1 MALGNKQKSEDLYNE
16 KQLILGT
23 ERMKTKLERI
33 KLNNGVKIPALGIG
47 TWQIPDSEDL
57 VQSLENAIRLGYRYL
72 DTAAIYENENSV
84 GEAIRRSEVKRSE
97 LFVSS
102 KCWAANRTYDS
113 VMRAFEESLR
123 NLKLDYLD
131 CYLIHWPYTK
141 GDPLAWQSVNIGTW
155 RAFEKLYEEGLVKAI
170 GISNFQMHHLVSF
183 LARANVVPAVNQLEF
198 HPGYTQRNALAF
210 CKKNG
215 ITVEAWSPLGHGSLL
230 DEPLIKEVASHYD
243 RSVAQVI
250 LRWCRHHDV
259 IPVTRALTPEHQ
271 AENLESFD
279 FELTQDD
286 IDRLDRLPIMGFSG
300 LEPDHVSF

>member
-1 MALGNKQKSEDLYNE
+1 MKVKLGK
-16 KQLILGT
+16 
-23 ERMKTKLERI
+23 I
-33 KLNNGVKIPALGIG
+33 KLNNGVKIPSLGIG
-47 TWQIPDSEDL
+47 TWQIPSGEDL
-57 VQSLENAIRLGYRYL
+57 VKSLQNAIALGYRYI
-72 DTAAIYENENSV
+72 DTAAIYENEESV
-84 GEAIRRSEVKRSE
+84 AEAIRRSEVKRSE
-97 LFVSS
+97 LFISS

-141 GDPLAWQSVNIGTW
+141 GEPLAWQSVNIGTW

-170 GISNFQMHHLVSF
+170 GLSNFQMHHLVSF

-198 HPGYTQRNALAF
+198 HPGYTQRSAVAF

-215 ITVEAWSPLGHGSLL
+215 ITLEAWSPLGHGSLL
-230 DEPLIKEVASHYD
+230 SEPRIQEIASHYE
-243 RSVAQVI
+243 RPVAQVI

-259 IPVTRALTPEHQ
+259 IPVTRALLPEHQ
-271 AENLESFD
+271 QENLESFD
-279 FELTQDD
+279 FELTEDD
-286 IDRLDRLPIMGFSG
+286 IAQLDALPIMGFSG

>member
-1 MALGNKQKSEDLYNE
+1 MKVKLGK
-16 KQLILGT
+16 
-23 ERMKTKLERI
+23 I
-33 KLNNGVKIPALGIG
+33 KLNNGVKIPSLGIG
-47 TWQIPDSEDL
+47 TWQIPSGEDL
-57 VQSLENAIRLGYRYL
+57 VKSLQNAIALGYRYI
-72 DTAAIYENENSV
+72 DTAAIYENEESV
-84 GEAIRRSEVKRSE
+84 AEAIRRSEVKRSE
-97 LFVSS
+97 LFISS

-141 GDPLAWQSVNIGTW
+141 GEPLAWQSVNIGTW

-170 GISNFQMHHLVSF
+170 GLSNFQMHHLVSF

-198 HPGYTQRNALAF
+198 HPGYTQRSAVAF

-215 ITVEAWSPLGHGSLL
+215 IMVEAWSPLGHGSLL
-230 DEPLIKEVASHYD
+230 SEPRIQEIASHYE
-243 RSVAQVI
+243 RPVAQVI

-259 IPVTRALTPEHQ
+259 IPVTRALFPEHQ
-271 AENLESFD
+271 KDYLDSFD
-279 FELTQDD
+279 FELTEDD
-286 IDRLDRLPIMGFSG
+286 IAQLDALPVMGFSG

>member
-1 MALGNKQKSEDLYNE
+1 MKVKLGK
-16 KQLILGT
+16 
-23 ERMKTKLERI
+23 I
-33 KLNNGVKIPALGIG
+33 KLKNGVKIPSLGIG
-47 TWQIPDSEDL
+47 TWQIPSGEDL
-57 VQSLENAIRLGYRYL
+57 VKSLQNAIALGYRYI
-72 DTAAIYENENSV
+72 DTAAIYENEESV
-84 GEAIRRSEVKRSE
+84 AEAIRRSEVKRSE
-97 LFVSS
+97 LFISS

-141 GDPLAWQSVNIGTW
+141 GEPLAWQSVNIGTW

-170 GISNFQMHHLVSF
+170 GLSNFQMHHLVSF

-198 HPGYTQRNALAF
+198 HPGYTQRSAVAF

-230 DEPLIKEVASHYD
+230 SEPRIQEIASHYE
-243 RSVAQVI
+243 RPVAQVI

-259 IPVTRALTPEHQ
+259 IPVTRALLPEHQ
-271 AENLESFD
+271 KENLESLD
-279 FELTQDD
+279 FELTEDD
-286 IDRLDRLPIMGFSG
+286 IAQLDALPVMGFSG

>member
-1 MALGNKQKSEDLYNE
+1 MKVKLGK
-16 KQLILGT
+16 
-23 ERMKTKLERI
+23 I
-33 KLNNGVKIPALGIG
+33 KLNNGVKIPSLGIG
-47 TWQIPDSEDL
+47 TWQIPSGEDL
-57 VQSLENAIRLGYRYL
+57 VKSLQNAIALGYRYI
-72 DTAAIYENENSV
+72 DTAAIYENEESV
-84 GEAIRRSEVKRSE
+84 ADAIRRSEVKRSD
-97 LFVSS
+97 LFISS

-141 GDPLAWQSVNIGTW
+141 GEPLAWQSVNIGTW

-170 GISNFQMHHLVSF
+170 GLSNFQMHHLVSF

-198 HPGYTQRNALAF
+198 HPGYTQRSAVAF

-230 DEPLIKEVASHYD
+230 SEPRIQEIASHYE
-243 RSVAQVI
+243 RPVAQVI

-259 IPVTRALTPEHQ
+259 IPVTRALLPEHQ
-271 AENLESFD
+271 KENLESFD
-279 FELTQDD
+279 FELTEDD
-286 IDRLDRLPIMGFSG
+286 IAQLDALPVMGFSG

>member
-1 MALGNKQKSEDLYNE
+1 MKVRLGKV
-16 KQLILGT
+16 
-23 ERMKTKLERI
+23 
-33 KLNNGVKIPALGIG
+33 KLNNGIKIPPLGIG
-47 TWQIPDSEDL
+47 TWQIPSGEDL
-57 VQSLENAIRLGYRYL
+57 IKSLQSAIALGYRYI
-72 DTAAIYENENSV
+72 DTAAIYENEESV
-84 GEAIRRSEVKRSE
+84 AEAIRRSEVKRSD
-97 LFVSS
+97 LFISS

-141 GDPLAWQSVNIGTW
+141 GEPLAWQSVNIGTW

-170 GISNFQMHHLVSF
+170 GLSNFQMHHLVSF

-198 HPGYTQRNALAF
+198 HPGYTQRSAVAF

-230 DEPLIKEVASHYD
+230 SEPRIQEIASHYE
-243 RSVAQVI
+243 RPVAQVI

-259 IPVTRALTPEHQ
+259 IPVTRALLPEHQ
-271 AENLESFD
+271 QENLESFD
-279 FELTQDD
+279 FELTEDD
-286 IDRLDRLPIMGFSG
+286 IAQLDALPIMGFSG

>member
-1 MALGNKQKSEDLYNE
+1 
-16 KQLILGT
+16 
-23 ERMKTKLERI
+23 MKGKLEKV
-33 KLNNGVKIPALGIG
+33 KLNNGVKIPSLGIG
-47 TWQIPDSEDL
+47 TWQIPSGEDL
-57 VQSLENAIRLGYRYL
+57 VKSLQNAISLGYRYI
-72 DTAAIYENENSV
+72 DTAAIYENEESV
-84 GEAIRRSEVKRSE
+84 AEAIRRSEVKRSE
-97 LFVSS
+97 LFISS

-141 GDPLAWQSVNIGTW
+141 GEPLAWQSVNIGTW

-170 GISNFQMHHLVSF
+170 GLSNFQMHHLVSF
-183 LARANVVPAVNQLEF
+183 LARANVPPAVNQLEF
-198 HPGYTQRNALAF
+198 HPGYTQRSAVAF

-230 DEPLIKEVASHYD
+230 SEPRIKEIASHYE
-243 RSVAQVI
+243 RPVAQVI

-259 IPVTRALTPEHQ
+259 IPVTRALLPEHQ
-271 AENLESFD
+271 QENLESFD
-279 FELTQDD
+279 FELTEDD
-286 IDRLDRLPIMGFSG
+286 IAQLDALPIMGFSG

>member
-1 MALGNKQKSEDLYNE
+1 MKVKLGK
-16 KQLILGT
+16 
-23 ERMKTKLERI
+23 I
-33 KLNNGVKIPALGIG
+33 KLNNGVKIPSLGIG
-47 TWQIPDSEDL
+47 TWQIPSGEDL
-57 VQSLENAIRLGYRYL
+57 VKSLQNAIALGYRYI
-72 DTAAIYENENSV
+72 DTAAIYENEESV
-84 GEAIRRSEVKRSE
+84 AEAIRRSEVKRSE
-97 LFVSS
+97 LFISS

-141 GDPLAWQSVNIGTW
+141 GEPLAWQSVNIGTW

-170 GISNFQMHHLVSF
+170 GLSNFQMHHLVSF
-183 LARANVVPAVNQLEF
+183 LARANVPPAVNQLEF
-198 HPGYTQRNALAF
+198 HPGYTQRSAVAF

-230 DEPLIKEVASHYD
+230 SEPRILEIASHYE
-243 RSVAQVI
+243 RPVAQVI

-259 IPVTRALTPEHQ
+259 IPVTRALLPEHQ
-271 AENLESFD
+271 QENLESFD
-279 FELTQDD
+279 FDLTADD
-286 IDRLDRLPIMGFSG
+286 IAQLDALPVMGFSG

>member
-1 MALGNKQKSEDLYNE
+1 MVLDNKTANEYPYNE
-16 KQLILGT
+16 WQCAFWGKT
-23 ERMKTKLERI
+23 MKTKLEKV
-33 KLNNGVKIPALGIG
+33 KLNNGVKMPSLGIG

-57 VQSLENAIRLGYRYL
+57 VRSLESAIRLGYRYL
-72 DTAAIYENENSV
+72 DTAAIYENEGSV
-84 GEAIRRSEVKRSE
+84 GEAIRSSGVKRSE

-131 CYLIHWPYTK
+131 CYLIHWPFTK
-141 GDPLAWQSVNIGTW
+141 GDPLAWQSVNVGTW
-155 RAFEKLYEEGLVKAI
+155 RAFEKLYEEGLVKVI
-170 GISNFQMHHLVSF
+170 GVSNFQMHHLVSF
-183 LARANVVPAVNQLEF
+183 LARANVKPAVNQLEF
-198 HPGYTQRNALAF
+198 HPGYTQKYTVAY

-230 DEPLIKEVASHYD
+230 DEPLIKEVADRYN

-259 IPVTRALTPEHQ
+259 IPVTRALTALHQ
-271 AENLESFD
+271 MENLESFD
-279 FELTQDD
+279 FDLSADD
-286 IDRLDRLPIMGFSG
+286 IERLDRLPVMGFSG

>member
-1 MALGNKQKSEDLYNE
+1 MKVRLGKV
-16 KQLILGT
+16 
-23 ERMKTKLERI
+23 
-33 KLNNGVKIPALGIG
+33 KLNNGIKIPPLGIG
-47 TWQIPDSEDL
+47 TWQIPSGEDL
-57 VQSLENAIRLGYRYL
+57 IKSLQSAIALGYRYI
-72 DTAAIYENENSV
+72 DTAAIYENEESV
-84 GEAIRRSEVKRSE
+84 AEAIRRSEVKRSD
-97 LFVSS
+97 LFISS

-141 GDPLAWQSVNIGTW
+141 GEPLAWQSVNIGTW

-170 GISNFQMHHLVSF
+170 GLSNFQMHHLVSF
-183 LARANVVPAVNQLEF
+183 LARANVAPAVNQLEF
-198 HPGYTQRNALAF
+198 HPGYTQRSAVAF

-230 DEPLIKEVASHYD
+230 SEPRIQEIASHYE
-243 RSVAQVI
+243 RPVAQVI

-259 IPVTRALTPEHQ
+259 IPVTRALLPEHQ
-271 AENLESFD
+271 QENLESFD
-279 FELTQDD
+279 FELTEDD
-286 IDRLDRLPIMGFSG
+286 IAQLDALPIMGFSG

>member
-1 MALGNKQKSEDLYNE
+1 MKVKLGK
-16 KQLILGT
+16 
-23 ERMKTKLERI
+23 I
-33 KLNNGVKIPALGIG
+33 KLNNGVKIPSLGIG
-47 TWQIPDSEDL
+47 TWQIPSGEDL
-57 VQSLENAIRLGYRYL
+57 VKSLQNAIALGYRYI
-72 DTAAIYENENSV
+72 DTAAIYENEESV
-84 GEAIRRSEVKRSE
+84 AEAIRRSEVKRSD
-97 LFVSS
+97 LFISS

-141 GDPLAWQSVNIGTW
+141 GEPLAWQSVNIGTW

-170 GISNFQMHHLVSF
+170 GLSNFQMHHLVSF

-198 HPGYTQRNALAF
+198 HPGYTQRSAVAF

-230 DEPLIKEVASHYD
+230 SEPRIQEIASHYE
-243 RSVAQVI
+243 RPVAQVI

-259 IPVTRALTPEHQ
+259 IPVTRALLPEHQ
-271 AENLESFD
+271 QENLESFD
-279 FELTQDD
+279 FELTEDD
-286 IDRLDRLPIMGFSG
+286 IAQLDALPIMGFSG

>member
-1 MALGNKQKSEDLYNE
+1 
-16 KQLILGT
+16 
-23 ERMKTKLERI
+23 MKVKFGKI
-33 KLNNGVKIPALGIG
+33 KLNNGVKIPSLGIG
-47 TWQIPDSEDL
+47 TWQIPSGEDL
-57 VQSLENAIRLGYRYL
+57 VKSLQNAIALGYRYI
-72 DTAAIYENENSV
+72 DTAAIYENEESV
-84 GEAIRRSEVKRSE
+84 AEAIRRSEVKRSE
-97 LFVSS
+97 LFISS

-141 GDPLAWQSVNIGTW
+141 GEPLAWQSVNIGTW

-170 GISNFQMHHLVSF
+170 GLSNFQMHHLVSF
-183 LARANVVPAVNQLEF
+183 LARANVPPAVNQLEF
-198 HPGYTQRNALAF
+198 HPGYTQRSAVAF

-230 DEPLIKEVASHYD
+230 SEPRILEIASHYE
-243 RSVAQVI
+243 RPVAQVI

-259 IPVTRALTPEHQ
+259 IPVTRALLPEHQ
-271 AENLESFD
+271 QENLESFD
-279 FELTQDD
+279 FDLTADD
-286 IDRLDRLPIMGFSG
+286 IAQLDALPVMGFSG